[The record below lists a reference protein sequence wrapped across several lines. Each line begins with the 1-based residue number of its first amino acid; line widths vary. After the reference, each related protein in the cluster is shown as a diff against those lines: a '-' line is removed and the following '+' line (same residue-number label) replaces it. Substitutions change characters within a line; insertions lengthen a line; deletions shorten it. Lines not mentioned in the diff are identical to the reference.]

1 MEVNGVPVVNSTE
14 EELMDI
20 LRQGPSAQIV
30 VLRQPPPALT
40 SQQHPLLPVNPDP
53 MQAITLKR
61 DAVTMETPPQR
72 TVVAI

>member
-1 MEVNGVPVVNSTE
+1 MVNSTE

-20 LRQGPSAQIV
+20 LLQGPSAQIV

-40 SQQHPLLPVNPDP
+40 SQQPPLLPVNSDP
-53 MQAITLKR
+53 MQAISLKR
-61 DAVTMETPPQR
+61 DAVSMETPPHR